1 MKKEYQIKL
10 FRSKKFDHNVY
21 ITCEVINQ
29 VHLSI
34 VEVDGISID
43 FILEIGEISVL

>member
-10 FRSKKFDHNVY
+10 LRNNKFDHNVY
-21 ITCEVINQ
+21 ITCETIKQ

-34 VEVDGISID
+34 VEADGISID
-43 FILEIGEISVL
+43 FILAIGEISVL